1 MNYTASLHS
10 PLRKPTIASPGNRK
24 KYMMLET
31 SYSHGDLYAWRQRYL
46 AGAFGKINYSE
57 GEYFHY
63 FGTPIASYNP
73 KTGNVD

>member
-1 MNYTASLHS
+1 
-10 PLRKPTIASPGNRK
+10 
-24 KYMMLET
+24 MMLET